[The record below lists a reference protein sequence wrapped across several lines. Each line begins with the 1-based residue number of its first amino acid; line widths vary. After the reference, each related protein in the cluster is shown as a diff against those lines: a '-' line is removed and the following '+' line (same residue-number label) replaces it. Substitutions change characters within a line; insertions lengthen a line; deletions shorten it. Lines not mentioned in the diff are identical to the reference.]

1 MTFAKH
7 LRELMNDYNI
17 NATDLA
23 KASGI
28 SRASISKFLKGYSK
42 PSDTTLMKLA
52 KGLGCNMQDLTVP
65 EDDLNINEDK
75 NVPIEIAAKLLGK
88 SEQFV
93 RIALQRG
100 TAPFGFATQVS
111 GNRYSYHISPKK
123 LKEYQGVT
131 A

>member
-7 LRELMNDYNI
+7 LRQLMNDYNI

-23 KASGI
+23 KTSGI
-28 SRASISKFLKGYSK
+28 SRASISKFLRGYSK
-42 PSDTTLMKLA
+42 PSDTTLTKLA

-88 SEQFV
+88 SEQFI

-100 TAPFGFATQVS
+100 TAPFGFATKIS